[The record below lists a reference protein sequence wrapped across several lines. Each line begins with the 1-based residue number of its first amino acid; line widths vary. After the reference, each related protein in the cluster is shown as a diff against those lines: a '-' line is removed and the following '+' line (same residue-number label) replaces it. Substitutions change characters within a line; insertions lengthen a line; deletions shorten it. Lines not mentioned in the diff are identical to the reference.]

1 MKGKIKGKDVNIEVI
16 TVVLNHDKSDNINI
30 FHCPYCGN
38 KMIQFKGN
46 IAQILPG
53 EVPMKLPTILR
64 CSNNK
69 CRRNYCFRD
78 IVG

>member
-1 MKGKIKGKDVNIEVI
+1 MKGTILDKQVDINVI
-16 TVVLNHDKSDNINI
+16 TVILSHNNNDNINI

-38 KMIQFKGN
+38 KMIQFKGD

-53 EVPMKLPTILR
+53 EVPMKLSTILR